1 MAADFD
7 AAVALN
13 GGRPDPDG
21 MYGRYFTSTGNLNKV
36 AGYSSPELDALF
48 AQGKTTSDTAARKQI
63 YTKMSDALEAN
74 AAWIWMFTSY
84 TYTVTTP
91 GVQGF
96 VPMVNGSLQYLRT
109 TTVSTS

>member
-1 MAADFD
+1 
-7 AAVALN
+7 
-13 GGRPDPDG
+13 
-21 MYGRYFTSTGNLNKV
+21 
-36 AGYSSPELDALF
+36 
-48 AQGKTTSDTAARKQI
+48 
-63 YTKMSDALEAN
+63 MSDLLENN

>member
-1 MAADFD
+1 
-7 AAVALN
+7 
-13 GGRPDPDG
+13 

-36 AGYSSPELDALF
+36 AGYSSPELDA
-48 AQGKTTSDTAARKQI
+48 AVRRRARRPATPPARKPI
-63 YTKMSDALEAN
+63 YTQISDELEDN

-84 TYTVTTP
+84 TYTATTP

-96 VPMVNGSLQYLRT
+96 VPMANGSLQYLRT

>member
-1 MAADFD
+1 
-7 AAVALN
+7 
-13 GGRPDPDG
+13 
-21 MYGRYFTSTGNLNKV
+21 
-36 AGYSSPELDALF
+36 
-48 AQGKTTSDTAARKQI
+48 
-63 YTKMSDALEAN
+63 MSDALEAN